1 EEIVNEESDNSF
13 KLLGYWSAGVRHYYG
28 KKPVETVD
36 DLQGLS
42 LRTQTS
48 GVVSDYWQAVGA
60 IPSGISWGELY
71 QGLQQSDVDSTEN
84 TYTLLVQHAHHTTAN
99 AKYISKTAH
108 DYTKRSLLTNGN
120 KFDNY
125 TE

>member
-1 EEIVNEESDNSF
+1 IFSIFLFTSRRRHTRSKRDWSSDVCSSD
-13 KLLGYWSAGVRHYYG
+13 LRHYYG

-71 QGLQQSDVDSTEN
+71 QGLQQDVVDSSEN
-84 TYTLLVQHAHHTTAN
+84 AYPFFVQQAH
-99 AKYISKTAH
+99 
-108 DYTKRSLLTNGN
+108 
-120 KFDNY
+120 
-125 TE
+125 